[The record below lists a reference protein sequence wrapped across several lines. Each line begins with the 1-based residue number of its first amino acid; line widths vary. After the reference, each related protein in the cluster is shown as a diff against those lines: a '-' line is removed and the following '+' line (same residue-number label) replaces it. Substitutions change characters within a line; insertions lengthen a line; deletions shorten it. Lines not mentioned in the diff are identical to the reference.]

1 MKFFIEIEELKVDTI
16 IGVFEEERLKPQ
28 TILITI
34 KCQLDIDHNQDHNQD
49 LDNIENVT
57 SYSDIKNEIIKF
69 VSASQYKTLEK
80 LITDLKKQLDDK
92 FPIQIEKLE
101 INKIEIAKKYN
112 AKKVSVSI

>member
-1 MKFFIEIEELKVDTI
+1 MNFFIEIEDLKVDTL
-16 IGVFEEERLKPQ
+16 IGVFDEERLKPQ
-28 TILITI
+28 TILISI
-34 KCQLDIDHNQDHNQD
+34 KCQLDLDHNQD

-57 SYSDIKNEIIKF
+57 SYSDIKKEIVTF

-80 LITDLKKQLDDK
+80 LITELKKQLDNQ
-92 FPIQIEKLE
+92 FPIKIEKLE

>member
-1 MKFFIEIEELKVDTI
+1 MNFFIEIEDLKVDTI
-16 IGVFEEERLKPQ
+16 IGVFDEERLKPQ
-28 TILITI
+28 TISISI
-34 KCQLDIDHNQDHNQD
+34 KCQLDIDHNQD

-57 SYSDIKNEIIKF
+57 SYSDIKKEIVTF

-80 LITDLKKQLDDK
+80 LITELKKQLDNQ
-92 FPIQIEKLE
+92 FPIKIEKLE

>member
-1 MKFFIEIEELKVDTI
+1 MNFFIEIEDLKVDTI
-16 IGVFEEERLKPQ
+16 IGVFDEERLKPQ
-28 TILITI
+28 TILISI
-34 KCQLDIDHNQDHNQD
+34 KCQLDLDHNQD

-57 SYSDIKNEIIKF
+57 SYSDIKKEIVAF

-80 LITDLKKQLDDK
+80 LITELKKQLDNQ
-92 FPIQIEKLE
+92 FPIKIEKLE

>member
-1 MKFFIEIEELKVDTI
+1 MCIRDSL
-16 IGVFEEERLKPQ
+16 
-28 TILITI
+28 
-34 KCQLDIDHNQDHNQD
+34 DHNQD

-57 SYSDIKNEIIKF
+57 SYSDIKKEIVTF

-80 LITDLKKQLDDK
+80 LITELKKQLDNQ
-92 FPIQIEKLE
+92 FPIKIEKLE

>member
-1 MKFFIEIEELKVDTI
+1 MNFFIEIEDLKVDTI
-16 IGVFEEERLKPQ
+16 IGVFDEERLKPQ
-28 TILITI
+28 TILISI
-34 KCQLDIDHNQDHNQD
+34 KCQLDIDHNQD

-57 SYSDIKNEIIKF
+57 SYSDVKKEIVTF

-80 LITDLKKQLDDK
+80 LITELKKQLDNQ
-92 FPIQIEKLE
+92 FPIKIEKLE

>member
-1 MKFFIEIEELKVDTI
+1 MGSVNYTS
-16 IGVFEEERLKPQ
+16 G
-28 TILITI
+28 
-34 KCQLDIDHNQDHNQD
+34 CLDWNATADEFKTSLQD

>member
-1 MKFFIEIEELKVDTI
+1 MNFFIKIEDLKVDTI
-16 IGVFEEERLKPQ
+16 IGVFDEERLKKQ
-28 TILITI
+28 TILISI
-34 KCQLDIDHNQDHNQD
+34 KCQLDLDHNQD

-57 SYSDIKNEIIKF
+57 SYSDIKKEIVTF

-80 LITDLKKQLDDK
+80 LITELKKQLDNQ
-92 FPIQIEKLE
+92 FPIKIEKLE

>member
-1 MKFFIEIEELKVDTI
+1 MNFFIEIEDLKVDTI
-16 IGVFEEERLKPQ
+16 IGVFDEERLKPQ
-28 TILITI
+28 TILISI
-34 KCQLDIDHNQDHNQD
+34 KCQLDLDYNQD

-57 SYSDIKNEIIKF
+57 SYSDIKKEIVTF

-80 LITDLKKQLDDK
+80 LITELKKQLDNQ
-92 FPIQIEKLE
+92 FPIKIEKLE